1 MRVLALRSTYD
12 YLLAVGPGRSG
23 TTYLYRLLRDHYAV
37 AFPEIKEAGYYR
49 SPDRYR
55 RARRRLPPG
64 TLLGDVDN
72 GAYLDPGLPE
82 AVVRL
87 RGEGQRVL
95 LVVVLRD
102 QVERAECM
110 MRFAG
115 SRGRQLRRGGVRALE
130 RDVAALDFQR
140 LIREPEAL
148 LNGLA
153 GWCGIPA
160 WPEALPRGGVN
171 AGVAA
176 RWTPAAAL
184 GAALAGGMRR
194 LGLLTALQGLKDG
207 RRVQDLFFR
216 ALSGGNRRLRR
227 GDAGAGARGAAAGER
242 PGMPGVGGA
251 WPGAS
256 GPVDG
261 GRSGACDGTIR
272 HFDDHRF
279 VSRSRTRRGG
289 IGQLGGGAVKDRW
302 RCRRRLCH

>member
-12 YLLAVGPGRSG
+12 CLLAVGPGRSG

-37 AFPEIKEAGYYR
+37 AFPEIKEAGYHR

-55 RARRRLPPG
+55 RARGRLPPG

-95 LVVVLRD
+95 LAVVLRD

-194 LGLLTALQGLKDG
+194 LGLLTALQGLKDS
-207 RRVQDLFFR
+207 RRVQR
-216 ALSGGNRRLRR
+216 TCSSG
-227 GDAGAGARGAAAGER
+227 
-242 PGMPGVGGA
+242 
-251 WPGAS
+251 
-256 GPVDG
+256 
-261 GRSGACDGTIR
+261 
-272 HFDDHRF
+272 
-279 VSRSRTRRGG
+279 
-289 IGQLGGGAVKDRW
+289 
-302 RCRRRLCH
+302 RCRREAAIPPRGRWRRSTWRCCGRATGSAGIGWSLARGERAG

>member
-87 RGEGQRVL
+87 RGQGQRVL
-95 LVVVLRD
+95 LAVVLRD

-110 MRFAG
+110 MRFAT
-115 SRGRQLRRGGVRALE
+115 SRGRQLRRGGAGALE
-130 RDVAALDFQR
+130 RDVVALDFQR

-176 RWTPAAAL
+176 RWAPAAAL

-194 LGLLTALQGLKDG
+194 LGLLTALQGLKDS

-216 ALSGGNRRLRR
+216 ALPAGG
-227 GDAGAGARGAAAGER
+227 GDCAAGTLAPEHVALLR
-242 PGMPGVGGA
+242 ESDRECRDWVEPGPGRAGRLTAAGPARVMGQFATLMITALFPAVVPDAVGL
-251 WPGAS
+251 
-256 GPVDG
+256 
-261 GRSGACDGTIR
+261 
-272 HFDDHRF
+272 
-279 VSRSRTRRGG
+279 VSWEVAR
-289 IGQLGGGAVKDRW
+289 
-302 RCRRRLCH
+302 

>member
-1 MRVLALRSTYD
+1 MRSTYD

-49 SPDRYR
+49 RPDRYR

-95 LVVVLRD
+95 LAVVLRD

-130 RDVAALDFQR
+130 RDVVSRRLTPARLERIWADVAALDFQR

-194 LGLLTALQGLKDG
+194 LGLLTALQGLKDS
-207 RRVQDLFFR
+207 RRVQR
-216 ALSGGNRRLRR
+216 TCSSG
-227 GDAGAGARGAAAGER
+227 
-242 PGMPGVGGA
+242 
-251 WPGAS
+251 
-256 GPVDG
+256 
-261 GRSGACDGTIR
+261 
-272 HFDDHRF
+272 
-279 VSRSRTRRGG
+279 
-289 IGQLGGGAVKDRW
+289 
-302 RCRRRLCH
+302 RCRREAAIAPRGRWRRSTWRCCGRATGSVPSIGVKARHPF

>member
-1 MRVLALRSTYD
+1 MRSTYD

-55 RARRRLPPG
+55 RARGRLPPG

-72 GAYLDPGLPE
+72 GAYLDPGLPD
-82 AVVRL
+82 AVGRL

-95 LVVVLRD
+95 LAVVLRD
-102 QVERAECM
+102 QVERAESM
-110 MRFAG
+110 MRFAT
-115 SRGRQLRRGGVRALE
+115 SRGRQLRRGGARALE
-130 RDVAALDFQR
+130 RDVVSRRLTPARLERIRAGGADVAVLDFER

-194 LGLLTALQGLKDG
+194 LGLLTALQVLKDS

-216 ALSGGNRRLRR
+216 ALPEATGDSAAGTLAPEHVALLRESDRECREWVERHTAALAEGLRLAR
-227 GDAGAGARGAAAGER
+227 GDRAG
-242 PGMPGVGGA
+242 
-251 WPGAS
+251 
-256 GPVDG
+256 
-261 GRSGACDGTIR
+261 
-272 HFDDHRF
+272 
-279 VSRSRTRRGG
+279 
-289 IGQLGGGAVKDRW
+289 
-302 RCRRRLCH
+302 